1 MHVIYQNAGVYDFI
15 FQIPQI
21 LYSTIISAVIGVLLS
36 KLTLTQAN
44 IAEIKNTKSER
55 DSIKYKTEFN
65 KFKKIIKIKLI
76 LFFVINFVLLIL
88 FWYYL
93 SSFCAVYKN
102 TQIYLIKDVLIS
114 FGLSLIYPFAI
125 NIFPC
130 IFRIYSLKERN
141 NKHKYSFIFSKILQL
156 I

>member
-1 MHVIYQNAGVYDFI
+1 M
-15 FQIPQI
+15 
-21 LYSTIISAVIGVLLS
+21 LLS

-44 IAEIKNTKSER
+44 IAEIKSTKSER
-55 DSIKYKTEFN
+55 DSLKYKTEFN

-93 SSFCAVYKN
+93 SSFCALYKN

>member
-21 LYSTIISAVIGVLLS
+21 LYSTIISAIIGVLLS

-55 DSIKYKTEFN
+55 DSLKYKTEFN

>member
-21 LYSTIISAVIGVLLS
+21 LYSTIISAIIGVLLS

-55 DSIKYKTEFN
+55 DSLKYKTEFN

-156 I
+156 